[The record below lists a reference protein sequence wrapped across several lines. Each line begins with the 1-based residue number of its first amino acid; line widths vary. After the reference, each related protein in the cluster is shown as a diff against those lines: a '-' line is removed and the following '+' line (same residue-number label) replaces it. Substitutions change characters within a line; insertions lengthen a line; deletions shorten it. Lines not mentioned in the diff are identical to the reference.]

1 MNRRQQGVALPV
13 MLIILAVML
22 VGAIYVFRA
31 SNSTT
36 LAATNLANDAAYS
49 RVADLGLHTAFEW
62 LSATADS
69 DKAALN
75 ADDAAHG
82 YKATL
87 DTTQTVA
94 TSGFWDGSATVTVT
108 DAGNH
113 AVTIEYVIHRMCAL
127 PGAYDSGTPLNT
139 CMQTPANTATLNNQV
154 ALGDSLASDTP
165 SFAGSPQLHY
175 VITARLRA
183 VRGGNVIN
191 QMVVMIGA

>member
-13 MLIILAVML
+13 MLMILAVML

-49 RVADLGLHTAFEW
+49 RVTDLGLHTAFEW

-87 DTTQTVA
+87 DTTQNVA
-94 TSGFWDGSATVTVT
+94 SGGFWDGSATVTVT
-108 DAGNH
+108 DASNH

-127 PGAYDSGTPLNT
+127 PGAYDSGAPLNT

-154 ALGDSLASDTP
+154 ALGDSLAADTP

-183 VRGGNVIN
+183 ARGGNVIN